1 MMCRITGAD
10 SQPVIINDEE
20 KEKDIDKKRGKCYTG
35 NIIQSYKELSSLH
48 YLRKDNRV
56 ILPLVSNAQFADCI
70 SFYKQVNAL
79 KLYTRLH
86 YIEIIYINMKFIFS
100 FLKVSQ
106 NENIFLLKTNDRI
119 SSKTNIR
126 MFFLQKKKNSKYKLK
141 CNIIQIERRRTHI
154 DTYKNPRERKR
165 KRDEELK

>member
-20 KEKDIDKKRGKCYTG
+20 KEKDIEEKREKRHTG

-70 SFYKQVNAL
+70 SFYKQVNSL
-79 KLYTRLH
+79 KLYIRLH
-86 YIEIIYINMKFIFS
+86 YIEIIYINMKYIFS

-119 SSKTNIR
+119 SSKN
-126 MFFLQKKKNSKYKLK
+126 
-141 CNIIQIERRRTHI
+141 E
-154 DTYKNPRERKR
+154 YKNVFSS
-165 KRDEELK
+165 